1 LNIIWRLIEKYL
13 KKIGDLMRPL
23 YMPLL
28 PISKDLSNLPTKL
41 AFYAL
46 IGVLLLI
53 TYGIIGSIYIMH
65 LDLLNSLYFTVQTI
79 ATVGFGDI
87 RPITPLQ
94 KIFTITLIMGGV
106 ALLAYAFTLTITV
119 VTMAVEEITSG
130 AKQRRMIGAYK
141 DHFVL
146 CGYGRVGSAVYKELK
161 KRNIQVIIIERD
173 ENVVKKQLWKDP
185 NILAIPGDATDE
197 NIMIE
202 AGIKKARGVI
212 ITTGNDVDNLFI
224 TLTAREIHPKIWI
237 VTRASKSEN
246 IRRLYRSGADKVISP
261 ETSGAEDIYFAS
273 MEPTIMKITDMHG
286 VNEIRKE
293 SEIILKYGCTL
304 ENIEYHLPEFKE
316 PLARKI
322 GVSEQSQLNRF
333 LSVLERESARKKS
346 LESIYESVSGIH
358 SHWISGPNKESL
370 EKVVE
375 ELKKEGLLLG
385 VNLNEEEIKEV
396 ARKKGRMVE
405 VVLKPE
411 MIITEMHDVTD
422 IKEEAEIILK
432 YGCTLEDI
440 IYYLPGFNEPL
451 KRKVKLSNPE
461 AMDKFLNSLN
471 KDSKRMESLERLYTI
486 SGGGIHSHTI
496 SGPDTQ
502 SLSKVENELKT
513 RGYLLGVNLTRK
525 EIIQK
530 ISQFGRVTELL
541 LRHKA
546 SDIDDKRII
555 INMEGRILDSKHYL
569 PGLRQV
575 VTRKLYL
582 KNKNDLKKCEEEYE
596 KTEAKRSLEA
606 LSQISRQVHSHTVS
620 ARNVETI
627 KKIVKALGK
636 SGMLLGV
643 DLSEEE
649 IWNIVESEKIEQF
662 CITG

>member
-1 LNIIWRLIEKYL
+1 
-13 KKIGDLMRPL
+13 MRPP
-23 YMPLL
+23 YIPLL
-28 PISKDLSNLPTKL
+28 PIGRDLSNLPYKL
-41 AFYAL
+41 AIYAI
-46 IGVLLLI
+46 IGVILLI
-53 TYGIIGSIYIMH
+53 TYGIVGSTYIMR

-87 RPITPLQ
+87 RPSTPIQ
-94 KIFTITLIMGGV
+94 KIFTITLVMGGV

-130 AKQRRMIGAYK
+130 ARQRRMIASSK

-146 CGYGRVGSAVYKELK
+146 CGYGRVGSAVHKELK
-161 KRNIQVIIIERD
+161 KRNIQAIIVERD
-173 ENVVKKQLWKDP
+173 ENVVKKELWEEPDV
-185 NILAIPGDATDE
+185 LAIPGDATDE
-197 NIMIE
+197 SIMID

-212 ITTGNDVDNLFI
+212 ITTGDDVDNLFI
-224 TLTAREIHPKIWI
+224 TLTAREIHPDIWI

-246 IRRLYRSGADKVISP
+246 VRRLYRSGADKVISP
-261 ETSGAEDIYFAS
+261 EASGAEDIYFAS

-286 VNEIRKE
+286 VGDIRKE
-293 SEIILKYGCTL
+293 SEIILKHGCTL

-322 GVSEQSQLNRF
+322 GVSDISQLNRF
-333 LSVLERESARKKS
+333 LSSLEREKSRKKS

-370 EKVVE
+370 KKVAE
-375 ELKKEGLLLG
+375 ELEKEGLLLG
-385 VNLNEEEIKEV
+385 VNLNEDEIKELV
-396 ARKKGRMVE
+396 RKHGRMVE

-411 MIITEMHDVTD
+411 MRITEMHDITD

-432 YGCTLEDI
+432 HVCSLEDI
-440 IYYLPGFNEPL
+440 EYYLPGFHEPL
-451 KRKVKLSNPE
+451 KRKVGLSDVRE
-461 AMDKFLNSLN
+461 MERFLKRLEE
-471 KDSKRMESLERLYTI
+471 DSKRMESLERLYTL
-486 SGGGIHSHTI
+486 SGGGVHSHTI

-502 SLSKVENELKT
+502 SLAKVESDLKS
-513 RGYLLGVNLTRK
+513 RGYLLGVNLTRE
-525 EIIQK
+525 EIVKK
-530 ISQFGRVTELL
+530 IAEFGRVTELL

-555 INMEGRILDSKHYL
+555 INMGGRILDSKHYL
-569 PGLRQV
+569 PGLREV

-582 KNKNDLKKCEEEYE
+582 KNKDDLKNCEEEY
-596 KTEAKRSLEA
+596 KKPDAKRSLET

-620 ARNVETI
+620 ARDVETI
-627 KKIVKALGK
+627 KKIVNALKK

-643 DLSEEE
+643 DLNEEE

-662 CITG
+662 CIQ

>member
-1 LNIIWRLIEKYL
+1 
-13 KKIGDLMRPL
+13 MRPP

-28 PISKDLSNLPTKL
+28 PISRDLTNLPYKL
-41 AFYAL
+41 AFYAI

-53 TYGIIGSIYIMH
+53 SYGVLGSIYIMH
-65 LDLLNSLYFTVQTI
+65 LDLLNSFYFTVQTI

-87 RPITPLQ
+87 LPITPLQ
-94 KIFTITLIMGGV
+94 KIFTITLVMGGV

-130 AKQRRMIGAYK
+130 SKQRRMIGACK

-146 CGYGRVGSAVYKELK
+146 CGYGRVGSAVHKELK
-161 KRNIQVIIIERD
+161 KRNIKTIIIEKNED
-173 ENVVKKQLWKDP
+173 LIKKQLWIDADV
-185 NILAIPGDATDE
+185 LAISGDATDE
-197 NIMIE
+197 NIMID

-212 ITTGNDVDNLFI
+212 ITTGDDVDNLFI
-224 TLTAREIHPKIWI
+224 TLTAREIHQEIWI

-246 IRRLYRSGADKVISP
+246 VRRLYRSGADKVISP

-273 MEPTIMKITDMHG
+273 MEPTIMKITEKHD
-286 VNEIRKE
+286 VSDIQKE

-322 GVSEQSQLNRF
+322 GVSDKSQLNKF
-333 LSVLERESARKKS
+333 LKGLERESRRKKS

-370 EKVVE
+370 EKVAE
-375 ELKKEGLLLG
+375 ELKKEGFLLG
-385 VNLNEEEIKEV
+385 INLNEDEIKDI
-396 ARKKGRMVE
+396 AKKNGRMVE

-411 MIITEMHDVTD
+411 MVITEMHDITD
-422 IKEEAEIILK
+422 IKEEADIILK
-432 YGCTLEDI
+432 HGCILEDI

-451 KRKVKLSNPE
+451 KRKIVLSDPKS
-461 AMDKFLNSLN
+461 MDRFLKSLSE
-471 KDSKRMESLERLYTI
+471 DSKRMESLERLYTI

-502 SLSKVENELKT
+502 SLSKVEEELKN
-513 RGYLLGVNLTRK
+513 RGYLLGVNLTRE
-525 EIIQK
+525 EIFQK
-530 ISQFGRVTELL
+530 IAQFGRVTELL

-546 SDIDDKRII
+546 SDIDDKKII

-582 KNKNDLKKCEEEYE
+582 KNKNDLKRCEEEYE
-596 KTEAKRSLEA
+596 KPDAKRSLEA

-627 KKIVKALGK
+627 QKIEKSLAR

-643 DLSEEE
+643 NLSEEE

-662 CITG
+662 CING

>member
-1 LNIIWRLIEKYL
+1 
-13 KKIGDLMRPL
+13 MR
-23 YMPLL
+23 
-28 PISKDLSNLPTKL
+28 
-41 AFYAL
+41 
-46 IGVLLLI
+46 
-53 TYGIIGSIYIMH
+53 

-87 RPITPLQ
+87 RPSTPIQ
-94 KIFTITLIMGGV
+94 KIFTITLVMGGV

-130 AKQRRMIGAYK
+130 ARQRRMIASSK

-146 CGYGRVGSAVYKELK
+146 CGYGRVGSAVHKELK
-161 KRNIQVIIIERD
+161 KRNIQAIIIERD
-173 ENVVKKQLWKDP
+173 ENVVKKELWEEPDV
-185 NILAIPGDATDE
+185 LAIPGDATDE
-197 NIMIE
+197 SIMID

-212 ITTGNDVDNLFI
+212 ITTGDDVDNLFI
-224 TLTAREIHPKIWI
+224 TLTAREIHPDIWI

-246 IRRLYRSGADKVISP
+246 VRRLYRSGADKVISP
-261 ETSGAEDIYFAS
+261 EASGAEDIYFAS

-286 VNEIRKE
+286 VGDIRKE
-293 SEIILKYGCTL
+293 SEIILKHGCTL

-322 GVSEQSQLNRF
+322 GVSDISQLNRF
-333 LSVLERESARKKS
+333 LSSLEREKSRKKS

-370 EKVVE
+370 KKVAE
-375 ELKKEGLLLG
+375 ELEKEGLLLG
-385 VNLNEEEIKEV
+385 VNLNEDEIKELV
-396 ARKKGRMVE
+396 RKHGRMVE

-411 MIITEMHDVTD
+411 MRITEMHDITD

-432 YGCTLEDI
+432 HVCSLEDI
-440 IYYLPGFNEPL
+440 EYYLPGFQEPL
-451 KRKVKLSNPE
+451 KRKVGLSDVRE
-461 AMDKFLNSLN
+461 MERFLKRLEE
-471 KDSKRMESLERLYTI
+471 DSKRMESLERLYTL
-486 SGGGIHSHTI
+486 SGGGVHSHTI

-502 SLSKVENELKT
+502 SLAKVESDLKS
-513 RGYLLGVNLTRK
+513 RGYLLGVNLTRE
-525 EIIQK
+525 EIVKK
-530 ISQFGRVTELL
+530 IAEFGRVTELL

-555 INMEGRILDSKHYL
+555 INMGGRILDSKHYL
-569 PGLRQV
+569 PGLREV

-582 KNKNDLKKCEEEYE
+582 KNKDDLKNCEEEY
-596 KTEAKRSLEA
+596 KKPDAKRSLET

-620 ARNVETI
+620 ARDVETI
-627 KKIVKALGK
+627 KKIVNALKK

-643 DLSEEE
+643 DLNEEE

-662 CITG
+662 CIQ

>member
-1 LNIIWRLIEKYL
+1 
-13 KKIGDLMRPL
+13 
-23 YMPLL
+23 MPLL
-28 PISKDLSNLPTKL
+28 PISRDLSNLPFKL

-53 TYGIIGSIYIMH
+53 TYGIVGSTYIMH
-65 LDLLNSLYFTVQTI
+65 LDLLNSIYFTIQTI

-87 RPITPLQ
+87 QPITPLQ
-94 KIFTITLIMGGV
+94 KIFTITLVIGGV

-130 AKQRRMIGAYK
+130 AKQRRMISAYR

-146 CGYGRVGSAVYKELK
+146 CGYGRVGSAVHKELK
-161 KRNIQVIIIERD
+161 KRNIPAIIIERNED
-173 ENVVKKQLWKDP
+173 VVKRQLWIDQDV
-185 NILAIPGDATDE
+185 LAIPGDATE
-197 NIMIE
+197 EKIMID

-212 ITTGNDVDNLFI
+212 ITTGDDVDNLFI
-224 TLTAREIHPKIWI
+224 TLTAREIQPKIWI

-246 IRRLYRSGADKVISP
+246 VRRLYRSGADKVISP

-286 VNEIRKE
+286 VDEIRKE

-322 GVSEQSQLNRF
+322 GVSDQSQLNRF
-333 LSVLERESARKKS
+333 LAGLEREGARKKS
-346 LESIYESVSGIH
+346 LESIYKSVSGIH
-358 SHWISGPNKESL
+358 SHWISGPTKESL

-385 VNLNEEEIKEV
+385 VNLNEDEIKEV
-396 ARKKGRMVE
+396 ARKKGRIVE

-432 YGCTLEDI
+432 HGCTLEDI

-451 KRKVKLSNPE
+451 KRKVKLSDTK

-471 KDSKRMESLERLYTI
+471 EDAERMESLERLYTI

-502 SLSKVENELKT
+502 SLSKVEEELKT
-513 RGYLLGVNLTRK
+513 RGYLLGVNLTRD
-525 EIIQK
+525 EIVQK
-530 ISQFGRVTELL
+530 IAQFGRVTELL

-546 SDIDDKRII
+546 SDVDDKRII

-582 KNKNDLKKCEEEYE
+582 KNKKDLIRCEKEYE
-596 KTEAKRSLEA
+596 KPDARRSLEA

-627 KKIVKALGK
+627 KKIVEALAK

-649 IWNIVESEKIEQF
+649 IWKIVESEKIEQF
-662 CITG
+662 CIT

>member
-1 LNIIWRLIEKYL
+1 
-13 KKIGDLMRPL
+13 MRPP
-23 YMPLL
+23 YIPLL
-28 PISKDLSNLPTKL
+28 PIGKDSSSKPYKL
-41 AFYAL
+41 VIYAL
-46 IGVLLLI
+46 TGVLLLI
-53 TYGIIGSIYIMH
+53 IYGVVGSTYIMK
-65 LDLLNSLYFTVQTI
+65 LNLINSVYFTVQTI

-87 RPITPLQ
+87 QPITNAQ
-94 KIFTITLIMGGV
+94 KIFTITLVMGGV

-130 AKQRRMIGAYK
+130 AKQRRMIAACK

-146 CGYGRVGSAVYKELK
+146 CGYGRVGSAVHKELK
-161 KRNIQVIIIERD
+161 KRKIQAIIIEKD
-173 ENVVKKQLWKDP
+173 ENVVKKELWEEP
-185 NILAIPGDATDE
+185 EVLAIPGDATDE
-197 NIMIE
+197 SIMID

-212 ITTGNDVDNLFI
+212 ITTGDDVDNLFI
-224 TLTAREIHPKIWI
+224 TLTAREIHPETWI

-246 IRRLYRSGADKVISP
+246 VRRLYRSGADKVISP

-286 VNEIRKE
+286 VADIRKE
-293 SEIILKYGCTL
+293 SEIILKHGCTL

-316 PLARKI
+316 PLARKV
-322 GVSEQSQLNRF
+322 GVSDISQLNRF
-333 LSVLERESARKKS
+333 LSSLEREQSRKKS

-375 ELKKEGLLLG
+375 ELKKEGLFLG
-385 VNLNEEEIKEV
+385 VNLNENEIKEL
-396 ARKKGRMVE
+396 ARKHGRMVE

-411 MIITEMHDVTD
+411 MRITEMHDITD
-422 IKEEAEIILK
+422 IKEEADIILK
-432 YGCTLEDI
+432 HGCTLEDI
-440 IYYLPGFNEPL
+440 EYYLPGFHEPL
-451 KRKVKLSNPE
+451 KRKVGLSDVGE
-461 AMDKFLNSLN
+461 MERFLKRLN
-471 KDSKRMESLERLYTI
+471 DDSERMESLERLYTL

-496 SGPDTQ
+496 SGPDTT
-502 SLSKVENELKT
+502 SLAKVENELKT
-513 RGYLLGVNLTRK
+513 RGYLLGVNLTHQ
-525 EIIQK
+525 EIVQK
-530 ISQFGRVTELL
+530 IKEFGRVTELL

-555 INMEGRILDSKHYL
+555 INMGGRILDSKHYL

-582 KNKNDLKKCEEEYE
+582 KNKDDLKNCEEEY
-596 KTEAKRSLEA
+596 KKPDAKRSLEA

-620 ARNVETI
+620 ARDVQTI
-627 KKIVKALGK
+627 MKIVQELTK

-643 DLSEEE
+643 DLPEEE

-662 CITG
+662 CIT

>member
-1 LNIIWRLIEKYL
+1 
-13 KKIGDLMRPL
+13 MRPP
-23 YMPLL
+23 YIPLL
-28 PISKDLSNLPTKL
+28 PIGRDLSNLPYKL
-41 AFYAL
+41 AIYAI
-46 IGVLLLI
+46 IGVILLI
-53 TYGIIGSIYIMH
+53 TYGIVGSTYIMR

-87 RPITPLQ
+87 RPSTPIQ
-94 KIFTITLIMGGV
+94 KIFTITLVMGGV

-130 AKQRRMIGAYK
+130 ARQRRMIASSK

-146 CGYGRVGSAVYKELK
+146 CGYGRVGSAVHKELK
-161 KRNIQVIIIERD
+161 KRNIQAIIIERD
-173 ENVVKKQLWKDP
+173 ENVVKKELWEEPDV
-185 NILAIPGDATDE
+185 LAIPGDATDE
-197 NIMIE
+197 SIMID

-212 ITTGNDVDNLFI
+212 ITTGDDVDNLFI
-224 TLTAREIHPKIWI
+224 TLTAREIHPDIWI

-246 IRRLYRSGADKVISP
+246 VRRLYRSGADKVISP
-261 ETSGAEDIYFAS
+261 EASGAEDIYFAS

-286 VNEIRKE
+286 VGDIRKE
-293 SEIILKYGCTL
+293 SEIILKHGCTL

-322 GVSEQSQLNRF
+322 GVSDISQLNRF
-333 LSVLERESARKKS
+333 LSSLEREKSRKKS

-370 EKVVE
+370 KKVAE
-375 ELKKEGLLLG
+375 ELEKEGLLLG
-385 VNLNEEEIKEV
+385 VNLNEDEIKELV
-396 ARKKGRMVE
+396 RKHGRMVE

-411 MIITEMHDVTD
+411 MRITEMHDITD

-432 YGCTLEDI
+432 HVCSLEDI
-440 IYYLPGFNEPL
+440 EYYLPGFHEPL
-451 KRKVKLSNPE
+451 KRKVGLSDVRE
-461 AMDKFLNSLN
+461 MERFLKRLEE
-471 KDSKRMESLERLYTI
+471 DSKRMESLERLYTL
-486 SGGGIHSHTI
+486 SGGGVHSHTI

-502 SLSKVENELKT
+502 SLAKVESDLKS
-513 RGYLLGVNLTRK
+513 RGYLLGVNLTRE
-525 EIIQK
+525 EIVKK
-530 ISQFGRVTELL
+530 IAEFGRVTELL

-555 INMEGRILDSKHYL
+555 INMGGRILDSKHYL
-569 PGLRQV
+569 PGLREV

-582 KNKNDLKKCEEEYE
+582 KNKDDLKNCEEEY
-596 KTEAKRSLEA
+596 KKPDAKRSLET

-620 ARNVETI
+620 ARDVETI
-627 KKIVKALGK
+627 KKIVNALKK

-643 DLSEEE
+643 DLNEEE

-662 CITG
+662 CIQ

>member
-1 LNIIWRLIEKYL
+1 MIYGVVGSYIVMRLDI
-13 KKIGDLMRPL
+13 
-23 YMPLL
+23 
-28 PISKDLSNLPTKL
+28 
-41 AFYAL
+41 
-46 IGVLLLI
+46 
-53 TYGIIGSIYIMH
+53 
-65 LDLLNSLYFTVQTI
+65 LNSLYFTVQTI

-87 RPITPLQ
+87 QPITPIQ
-94 KIFTITLIMGGV
+94 KLFTITLVMGGV

-130 AKQRRMIGAYK
+130 AKQRRMIAAIR

-146 CGYGRVGSAVYKELK
+146 CGYGRVGSAVHKELK
-161 KRNIQVIIIERD
+161 KRNIQTIIVEKD
-173 ENVVKKQLWKDP
+173 ENVVKKELWQEPDV
-185 NILAIPGDATDE
+185 LAIPGDATDE
-197 NIMIE
+197 SIMID

-212 ITTGNDVDNLFI
+212 ITTGDDVDNLFI
-224 TLTAREIHPKIWI
+224 TLTAREIHPEIWI

-246 IRRLYRSGADKVISP
+246 VRRLYRSGADKVISP

-286 VNEIRKE
+286 VGDIRKE
-293 SEIILKYGCTL
+293 SEIILKHGCTL

-322 GVSEQSQLNRF
+322 GVSDISQLNRF
-333 LSVLERESARKKS
+333 LNSLEREKSRKKS

-370 EKVVE
+370 EKVAE
-375 ELKKEGLLLG
+375 ELKKEGFLLG
-385 VNLNEEEIKEV
+385 INLNEDEIKEL
-396 ARKKGRMVE
+396 AKKHGRMVE

-411 MIITEMHDVTD
+411 MKITEMHDISD

-432 YGCTLEDI
+432 HGCILEDI
-440 IYYLPGFNEPL
+440 EYYLPGFKEPL
-451 KRKVKLSNPE
+451 KRIVGLSDVHE
-461 AMDKFLNSLN
+461 MDRFLKNLN
-471 KDSKRMESLERLYTI
+471 YDSERMESLERLYTL
-486 SGGGIHSHTI
+486 SGGGIHSHII

-502 SLSKVENELKT
+502 SLAKVEKELKD
-513 RGYLLGVNLTRK
+513 RGYLLGVNLNRD
-525 EIIQK
+525 EIVKK
-530 ISQFGRVTELL
+530 IADFGRVSELL

-555 INMEGRILDSKHYL
+555 ISMGGRILDSKHYL

-582 KNKNDLKKCEEEYE
+582 KDKDDLENCEKEYKKPD
-596 KTEAKRSLEA
+596 AKRSLDT

-620 ARNVETI
+620 ARDVETI
-627 KKIVKALGK
+627 KKIIDALKK

-662 CITG
+662 CIT

>member
-1 LNIIWRLIEKYL
+1 
-13 KKIGDLMRPL
+13 MRPP
-23 YMPLL
+23 YIPLL
-28 PISKDLSNLPTKL
+28 PIGRDLSNLPYRL
-41 AFYAL
+41 AIYAI
-46 IGVLLLI
+46 IGVVLLI
-53 TYGIIGSIYIMH
+53 TYGIVGSTYIMR
-65 LDLLNSLYFTVQTI
+65 LDPLNSLYFTVQTI

-87 RPITPLQ
+87 LPITPLQ
-94 KIFTITLIMGGV
+94 KIFTITLVMGGV

-130 AKQRRMIGAYK
+130 ARQRRMIASSK

-146 CGYGRVGSAVYKELK
+146 CGYGRVGSAVHKELK
-161 KRNIQVIIIERD
+161 KRNIQAIIVERD
-173 ENVVKKQLWKDP
+173 ENVVKKELWEEPDV
-185 NILAIPGDATDE
+185 LAIPGDATDE
-197 NIMIE
+197 SIMID

-212 ITTGNDVDNLFI
+212 ITTGDDVDNLFI
-224 TLTAREIHPKIWI
+224 TLTAREIHPDIWI

-246 IRRLYRSGADKVISP
+246 VRRLYRSGADKVISP
-261 ETSGAEDIYFAS
+261 EASGAEDIYFAS

-286 VNEIRKE
+286 VGDIRKE
-293 SEIILKYGCTL
+293 SEIILKHGCTL

-322 GVSEQSQLNRF
+322 GVSDISQLNRF
-333 LSVLERESARKKS
+333 LSGLEREKSRKKS

-370 EKVVE
+370 KKVAE
-375 ELKKEGLLLG
+375 ELEKEGLLLG
-385 VNLNEEEIKEV
+385 VNLNEDEIKEL
-396 ARKKGRMVE
+396 ARKHGRMVE

-411 MIITEMHDVTD
+411 MRITEMHDITD

-432 YGCTLEDI
+432 HGCTLEDI
-440 IYYLPGFNEPL
+440 EYYLPGFHEPL
-451 KRKVKLSNPE
+451 KRKVGLSDVRE
-461 AMDKFLNSLN
+461 MERFLKRLDE
-471 KDSKRMESLERLYTI
+471 DSKRMESLERLYTL

-502 SLSKVENELKT
+502 SLAKVESDLKS
-513 RGYLLGVNLTRK
+513 RGYLLGVNLTRE
-525 EIIQK
+525 EIVKK
-530 ISQFGRVTELL
+530 ISEFGRVTELL

-555 INMEGRILDSKHYL
+555 INMGGRILDSKHYL
-569 PGLRQV
+569 PGLREV

-582 KNKNDLKKCEEEYE
+582 KNKDDLKNCEEEY
-596 KTEAKRSLEA
+596 KKPDAKRSLET

-620 ARNVETI
+620 ARDVQTI
-627 KKIVKALGK
+627 MKIVQELTK

-643 DLSEEE
+643 DLPEEE

-662 CITG
+662 CIQ